1 MLQHGFRQRLV
12 DKKSFGAL
20 LKRVTLSALGFALV
34 GTLIGAFAAPLLVNL
49 AFGPAYAQAAP
60 LLVWVLA
67 SLIFVLPGQ
76 VLTQGAIALNRERA
90 VWIAFA
96 IGLVTALLM
105 LLYLVPTHGAL
116 GTAWAMLIGHASVLV
131 VLAFSLRGCL
141 KN

>member
-12 DKKSFGAL
+12 DKKSFEAL
-20 LKRVTLSALGFALV
+20 LKRVMLGALVFALA
-34 GTLIGAFAAPLLVNL
+34 GTLIGAFAASLLVNL
-49 AFGPAYAQAAP
+49 AFGPEYAQAAP

-76 VLTQGAIALNRERA
+76 ALAQGAIALNRERS

-96 IGLVTALLM
+96 VGLAMALLM
-105 LLYLVPTHGAL
+105 LLFLVPTYGAL